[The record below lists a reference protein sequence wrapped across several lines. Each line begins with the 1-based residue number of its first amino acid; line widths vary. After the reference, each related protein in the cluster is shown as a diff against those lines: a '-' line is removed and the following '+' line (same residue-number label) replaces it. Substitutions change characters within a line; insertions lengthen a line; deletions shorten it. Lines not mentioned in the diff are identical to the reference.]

1 MMDILFPWRH
11 TLSEDPT
18 QELFD
23 YIATLEDT
31 NEELVKTLKKCV
43 QLLTEFKPS
52 VPDPK
57 GWQEM
62 LDVFQETIKV
72 GKRIVGKKPTLH

>member
-1 MMDILFPWRH
+1 M
-11 TLSEDPT
+11 S
-18 QELFD
+18 QEIEQKIFD
-23 YIATLEDT
+23 YISLLESS

-43 QLLTEFKPS
+43 ELLTEFKSS

-72 GKRIVGKKPTLH
+72 GERMVGKKPTLH